1 VRGSGSAVRSSHGA
15 VRGRSGIVRGRSG
28 IVRGRGGIV
37 RVRVRVGSSVTAD
50 AQSGAE
56 GAHLARVKLGV
67 GVRAGGY
74 V

>member
-1 VRGSGSAVRSSHGA
+1 MRGSGSAVRSSHGA
-15 VRGRSGIVRGRSG
+15 VRGRSGIVRGR
-28 IVRGRGGIV
+28 GGIV
-37 RVRVRVGSSVTAD
+37 RVRGRVGSSVTAD

-56 GAHLARVKLGV
+56 GAHLARVTLGV